1 MCPVWAL
8 GEGYSTYAK
17 KGGMLGLPLL
27 LHGEPGIG
35 KSDQVR
41 QACKDLELP
50 LRIFP
55 VESCDQEDFNGIVVR
70 NQEGRLE
77 RLSDDD
83 EMQAL
88 LEAGEGVV
96 MLDEMNSNRAMAPAL
111 NRLIHERLWCRKPLP
126 PGVRVL
132 AAQNPPHL
140 SAGGRI
146 LPASQA
152 NRLCHFHVGPHST
165 ADWAGYITST
175 EPLRFLDDREDLRE
189 KLERGFDESRRTLSS
204 LLQGYLHTG
213 APLQR
218 VPEAGS
224 PSLQEGYPTERSWHM
239 LLNAMSTAKAL
250 GYGGDVIMALAEGC
264 IGPGAATEWMA
275 YVSKANLPS
284 LQDVLEGRWTPTSST
299 PVDISYAVCSNV
311 RQYLSSRN
319 WKEQPEGDKE
329 RMLLHTLS
337 LVEALQAGSAKDV
350 ANPLVK
356 ALAAHFPPS
365 KYSGPKADMGTFRR
379 VVAVA
384 SRYDVR
390 LYEGALWGSWRMA
403 DATS

>member
-1 MCPVWAL
+1 MLKEMITTALMCPVWTL
-8 GEGYSTYAK
+8 GEGYTTYSLR
-17 KGGMLGLPLL
+17 GGMLGLPLL

-41 QACKDLELP
+41 QACKDLELG

-70 NQEGRLE
+70 NQDGKLE

-126 PGVRVL
+126 PGIRVL

-140 SAGGRI
+140 SAGGRV

-152 NRLCHFHVGPHST
+152 NRLCHFHVGAHST
-165 ADWAGYITST
+165 TEWANYITSP
-175 EPLRFLDDREDLRE
+175 EPPRFLDNKEDLRTKME
-189 KLERGFDESRRTLSS
+189 EGFDSSRRYLSS
-204 LLQGYLHTG
+204 LLLGYLHTG
-213 APLQR
+213 KMLQE

-239 LLNAMSTAKAL
+239 FLNAAATATAL
-250 GYGGDVIMALAEGC
+250 GYGSDVIHALAEGC
-264 IGPGAATEWMA
+264 IGPGAASEWMS
-275 YVSKANLPS
+275 YTRSANIPS
-284 LQDVLEGRWTPTSST
+284 LQNVLEGRWLPAADT
-299 PVDISYAVCSNV
+299 PVDVCYVVCSNV

-329 RMLLHTLS
+329 RMLLHVLT
-337 LVEALQAGSAKDV
+337 LVEALQANSAKDV

-365 KYSGPKADMGTFRR
+365 KYASSQGDSRTFRR

-390 LYEGALWGSWRMA
+390 LYEGV
-403 DATS
+403 